1 MPMRTNMAEEPATV
15 IGIDIDGTITL
26 DPDFYSAFTH
36 DCRRSGISVHIVSA
50 RPPESRA
57 DTEAELREL
66 EIGYDELH
74 LLPPMEEAITLCP
87 HSEIE
92 WFHRHFWMKIDY
104 SIRQGLSHFIDD
116 NERVLQLFHAYAPEI
131 IVFQASAYPL
141 LRKLIR

>member
-1 MPMRTNMAEEPATV
+1 MNTDIIVDPAAV

-26 DPDFYSAFTH
+26 DPTFYSVFTR
-36 DCRRSGISVHIVSA
+36 DCKRNGIIVHIVSA

-57 DTEAELREL
+57 ETEAELREL
-66 EIGYDELH
+66 EIVYDELH

-104 SIRQGLSHFIDD
+104 SVRKGLSHFVDD
-116 NERVLQLFHAYAPEI
+116 NERVLQLFHTYAPEI
-131 IVFQASAYPL
+131 IVFQATEYPH
-141 LRKLIR
+141 LRKLIGR

>member
-1 MPMRTNMAEEPATV
+1 MSTNTMKGSASV

-26 DPDFYSAFTH
+26 DPDFYSAFTR
-36 DCRRSGISVHIVSA
+36 DCKRSGVIIHIVSA

-57 DTEAELREL
+57 DTEAESCEL
-66 EIGYDELH
+66 EIVYDELH
-74 LLPPMEEAITLCP
+74 LLPSMEEAITLCP

-104 SIRQGLSHFIDD
+104 SIRHGLSHFIDD
-116 NERVLQLFHAYAPEI
+116 NERVLQLFHVYAPEI

-141 LRKLIR
+141 LRQLIR